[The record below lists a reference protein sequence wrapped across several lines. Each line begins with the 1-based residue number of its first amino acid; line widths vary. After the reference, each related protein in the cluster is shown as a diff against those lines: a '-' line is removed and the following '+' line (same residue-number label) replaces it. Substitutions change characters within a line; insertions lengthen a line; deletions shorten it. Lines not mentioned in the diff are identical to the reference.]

1 MGFDELLGNGALK
14 SRLRAALDGGRLAHS
29 LLIAGPAGSGKRTL
43 ARLLAAALECEGAH
57 PPCGVCRPC
66 RKALEGVHPDV
77 ITVDEPDRKQVPV
90 ELVRR
95 ARAELFVRPNEGRR
109 KVLIFPRA
117 QDLNAPAQNAL
128 LKVLEEPPA
137 YGAFLLLAATPEMLL
152 PTIRSRCIELRLAP
166 LEGPLLR
173 AELARRHPEA
183 AEEAREAAA
192 VRSGGYLGQAL
203 ALLASGG
210 GLSPEAARFAGQYA
224 AGDDLGLLAL
234 FVSLE
239 KWKRPQLADLLEQ
252 LRGLLEQALLA
263 RRGCPAASEAVRAMA
278 EGRTAADLLDGC
290 RAVAQAQD
298 DCRANV
304 AVANVCAGLF
314 VRLRAGGR

>member
-210 GLSPEAARFAGQYA
+210 GLSPEAARF
-224 AGDDLGLLAL
+224 
-234 FVSLE
+234 VSLE